1 MKDIKE
7 YLAQL
12 SKELQRSEDFDI
24 EARQILDDLHN
35 DVDQIEG
42 SDAVQIEPML
52 DRINELEARFASKH
66 PALERIV
73 RELADALAKM
83 GI

>member
-1 MKDIKE
+1 MPDF
-7 YLAQL
+7 LAQL

-24 EARQILDDLHN
+24 EARQILDDLN
-35 DVDQIEG
+35 KEADQ
-42 SDAVQIEPML
+42 AEPTM
-52 DRINELEARFASKH
+52 DRIKELEAKLASNH

-73 RELADALAKM
+73 RELADAMAKM

>member
-1 MKDIKE
+1 MKDVKKF
-7 YLAQL
+7 LAQL

-24 EARQILDDLHN
+24 EARQILDDLHQ
-35 DVDQIEG
+35 DVDQIEESG
-42 SDAVQIEPML
+42 DKQIEPTL
-52 DRINELEARFASKH
+52 GRVRELEARFASKH
-66 PALERIV
+66 PSLERII